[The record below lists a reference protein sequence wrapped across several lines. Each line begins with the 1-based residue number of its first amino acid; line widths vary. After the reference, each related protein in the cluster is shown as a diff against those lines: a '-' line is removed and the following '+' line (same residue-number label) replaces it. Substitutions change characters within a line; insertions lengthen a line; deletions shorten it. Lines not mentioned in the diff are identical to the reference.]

1 MGKLDFPGMLFSR
14 NCFRWKNRTFGEK
27 MVDFFIVLFGENYS
41 FLFINYS

>member
-14 NCFRWKNRTFGEK
+14 IRFRWKKRTFGEK
-27 MVDFFIVLFGENYS
+27 MVDLVIVLFGENYS